1 MHKKAL
7 GLIIM
12 VYRLI
17 CITKK
22 REKKKKKIIIYFLCL
37 FFFSVMK
44 LDKLMRDETKI
55 FNEFCRLSTRF
66 LFKKG

>member
-1 MHKKAL
+1 MYYK
-7 GLIIM
+7 
-12 VYRLI
+12 
-17 CITKK
+17 KK
-22 REKKKKKIIIYFLCL
+22 REEKEKNYNIF
-37 FFFSVMK
+37 FMFVFFSVMK